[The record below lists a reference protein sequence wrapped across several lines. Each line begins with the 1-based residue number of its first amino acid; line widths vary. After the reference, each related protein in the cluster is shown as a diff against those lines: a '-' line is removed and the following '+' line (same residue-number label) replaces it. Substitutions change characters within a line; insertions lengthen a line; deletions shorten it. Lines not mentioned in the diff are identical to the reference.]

1 VTTASRLAAILLL
14 LGSPLAAQ
22 QPVPSANLAT
32 LEAARAAYAERGVPA
47 RATAAVELFTAAAR
61 EDPASYE
68 ARWEGARAAYF
79 LGEYTRTGAP
89 DKERIAVFEAGIA
102 LAKEAVALRPKAVE
116 GHFWLGVLDGVW
128 GEARGI
134 FKSLAMVPLI
144 KQEMAICLEADP
156 AYEAWGADRVLGR
169 LYFRLPFFKGGDNA
183 KAIAHLEKSL
193 QGEPANALT
202 RLYLAEVY
210 KAEGMKPKA
219 IEQLRAV
226 LAMTPDPRWIAEH
239 PLIKA
244 RAEKLLAKLS

>member
-1 VTTASRLAAILLL
+1 VTGTPTLGLTALLLAA
-14 LGSPLAAQ
+14 PLTAQ
-22 QPVPSANLAT
+22 APAVTLPPT
-32 LEAARAAYAERGVPA
+32 LEAARAAYAERIQPA
-47 RATAAVELFTAAAR
+47 RAAAAVEQFTRAAR
-61 EDPASYE
+61 EDATSYE

-79 LGEYTRTGAP
+79 LGEYTRTEVP
-89 DKERIAVFEAGIA
+89 DKERVAIFDGGIA
-102 LAKEAVALRPKAVE
+102 LAKEAVALRPKGVE

-144 KQEMAICLEADP
+144 RQEMQICLDADP
-156 AYEAWGADRVLGR
+156 AFEAWGADRVLGR

-183 KAIAHLEKSL
+183 KAIVHLERSL
-193 QGEPANALT
+193 KGEGANALT

-219 IEQLRAV
+219 IEQLSFV
-226 LAMTPDPRWIAEH
+226 VTMTPDPRWVAEH

-244 RAEKLLAKLS
+244 RAEKLLARLR